1 MTKTIRIS
9 DELHR
14 KLKIEAATNGKG
26 IEQYVE
32 ERLS

>member
-9 DELHR
+9 DELHK
-14 KLKIEAATNGKG
+14 KLKIEAATSGKG
-26 IEQYVE
+26 LEEYVE